1 MQRTLASIALFVLA
15 SFCAACGGGDN
26 SNNANT
32 SGQLPRTTDRITVE
46 YPNLFLQGG
55 EAAQGKVTCELE
67 EIPGV
72 VLPYET
78 TNGNTNR
85 AVDTPEVHIRPRDA
99 ERYDTYVE
107 VKLLP
112 EGLDKVNPPDSTQ
125 LYAGDKKLVWE
136 WSLKSV
142 EGKKEGDEVSFHFQV
157 NVTRHPKAGDAPD
170 EEIRDIWHRV
180 FTVKVGPPASRVK
193 AALYGSPLFAAAGF
207 VTFGTS
213 LRRRKLLPASG
224 EDDEGEAVG
233 GDYERSMGVGGTS
246 IDVLPGGSRVAAAVG
261 RADIEEEVEEDVSA
275 TVYAPGQA
283 APGDAFLV
291 QVFVHL
297 PEQAASLE
305 EIAREADEDAKR
317 RAAARLQ
324 KKIRRGTELAF
335 YLVIPGLD
343 VDEPAQSCVWEGEP
357 ACVQFGVTVPEGC
370 KLGSIIGT
378 VTVSENSVPV
388 GHLKFKF
395 KVASDAAASAAQAP
409 VAEPEPAGSLVRYRQ
424 AFISYASEDRSEVLK
439 RVQMLNLAKIKFFQD
454 LLTLEPG
461 DSWER
466 LLYEYIDKSDVFFL
480 FWSRAASE
488 SEWVRRE
495 VEYAI
500 KAKTDER
507 EAGPEIIPV
516 IIEGPPPARPPAEL
530 SFLHF
535 NDKLLYFINSRETEV

>member
-1 MQRTLASIALFVLA
+1 LL
-15 SFCAACGGGDN
+15 CAACGAGEGDN
-26 SNNANT
+26 TNAIAKK
-32 SGQLPRTTDRITVE
+32 SDRITVT

-55 EAAQGKVTCELE
+55 EAERGKVTCELE
-67 EIPGV
+67 EMFGE
-72 VLPYET
+72 VLPYES
-78 TNGNTNR
+78 TNGNTNV
-85 AVDTPEVHIRPRDA
+85 AVDRPDVEIRPPYP

-107 VKLLP
+107 VKLTP
-112 EGLDKVNPPDSTQ
+112 TGLDKTDAPVPKQ
-125 LYAGDKKLVWE
+125 LYVGKKLVWE
-136 WSLKSV
+136 WSLKPV
-142 EGKKEGDEVSFHFQV
+142 EGKTKGDVVSFHFQV
-157 NVTRHPKAGDAPD
+157 NVTRRAKAGGAPE
-170 EEIRDIWHRV
+170 EEIKDVWKRD

-193 AALYGSPLFAAAGF
+193 AALYGSPLFATAGF
-207 VTFGTS
+207 VTFGTT
-213 LRRRKLLPASG
+213 LRRRKLLSAAGDEDVDASV
-224 EDDEGEAVG
+224 EDGFEGSKGAEVNPIAAAV
-233 GDYERSMGVGGTS
+233 E
-246 IDVLPGGSRVAAAVG
+246 GSRVAAAVAG
-261 RADIEEEVEEDVSA
+261 ADIEEEEEVEEEVGA

-283 APGDAFLV
+283 APGDGFLV

-297 PEQAASLE
+297 PEQAASLD

-324 KKIRRGTELAF
+324 KKIRRGTELT
-335 YLVIPGLD
+335 LHLLMPGLD

-370 KLGSIIGT
+370 KPGSIIGT
-378 VTVSENSVPV
+378 VTLSENSVPV

-395 KVASDAAASAAQAP
+395 KVAGEAAASVQAP

-424 AFISYASEDRSEVLK
+424 AFISYASADRPEVLK

-461 DSWER
+461 DSWEK
-466 LLYEYIDKSDVFFL
+466 LLYDYIDKSDVFFL

-488 SEWVRRE
+488 SEWVKRE
-495 VEYAI
+495 IEYAI
-500 KAKTDER
+500 KAKTDEG

-535 NDKLLYFINSRETEV
+535 NDKLLYFINSRESEV